1 MIKPEV
7 GQHVKCLLNNGTLVE
22 GTVQTWTNE
31 EVVLLSIDQKS
42 MLILPYPARD
52 IMLIKIVL
60 DDAKSV
66 EPEEKPKVKLPKS
79 DLEQRFEEVRA
90 LPSNTPGRTETLAE
104 LRIQLAETERSIVT
118 EKLKEHHIGAPGGTK
133 YRNILNLKKGKV

>member
-1 MIKPEV
+1 MTKPEV

-22 GTVQTWTNE
+22 GTVQTWANE

-60 DDAKSV
+60 DNSKDS
-66 EPEEKPKVKLPKS
+66 EPAEKPKTKPPKN
-79 DLEQRFEEVRA
+79 DLERRFEEVRA

-104 LRIQLAETERSIVT
+104 LRIQLTQAERSIVT
-118 EKLKEHHIGAPGGTK
+118 ERLREHHIGTPGGTK